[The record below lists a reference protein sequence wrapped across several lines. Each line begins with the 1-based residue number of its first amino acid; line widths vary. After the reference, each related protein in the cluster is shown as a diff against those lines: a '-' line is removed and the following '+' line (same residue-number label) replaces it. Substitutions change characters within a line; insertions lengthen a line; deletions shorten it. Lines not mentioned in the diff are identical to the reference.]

1 MEPGNRRAPDGME
14 DCFVDRR
21 LKEDMVVEGQEQRG
35 EIMIFE
41 TFKDM
46 DLDRLNDRPFTLTA
60 TSEY

>member
-1 MEPGNRRAPDGME
+1 M
-14 DCFVDRR
+14 DRR
-21 LKEDMVVEGQEQRG
+21 LKDDMVVEGQEKRG